1 MKKLKYFIVLTIAL
15 CMVFASS
22 IVTYAADPYLSYGS
36 KTGSVNVEKYS
47 DKYNDTWVS
56 ILNNGISAW
65 NNSKANVSISKTSS
79 SKNSIEAAQY
89 DDTWYGLTTQT
100 YNPSTGYT
108 SKFVIK
114 VNARTISADATNF
127 DNFAK
132 STVTHEFGH
141 VFWLCDNPSTSKS
154 SIMKYSRDRNTMT
167 TPQTFDIDNVNAKYG
182 GWWYEKKSIYIGR
195 YII

>member
-1 MKKLKYFIVLTIAL
+1 MKKLKYIIISIMSMCL
-15 CMVFASS
+15 VFGSLMA
-22 IVTYAADPYLSYGS
+22 VYAADPYLSCGS
-36 KTGSVNVEKYS
+36 KSGSISVKSYS

-65 NNSKANVSISKTSS
+65 NNSKANVSISKSS
-79 SKNSIEAAQY
+79 SSSNVIEAAKY

-100 YNPSTGYT
+100 YNATTGYT

-114 VNARTISADATNF
+114 INAKTISDSATNF

-141 VFWLCDNPSTSKS
+141 VFWLCDNPSTTKS
-154 SIMKYSRDRNTMT
+154 SIMKYSRDRNSMT
-167 TPQTFDIDNVNAKYG
+167 VPQTFDVDNVNAKY
-182 GWWYEKKSIYIGR
+182 
-195 YII
+195 